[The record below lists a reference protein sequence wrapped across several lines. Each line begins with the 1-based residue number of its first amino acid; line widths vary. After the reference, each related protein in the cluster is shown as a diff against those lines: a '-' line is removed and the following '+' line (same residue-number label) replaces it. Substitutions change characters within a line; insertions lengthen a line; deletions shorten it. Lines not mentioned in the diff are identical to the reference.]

1 MTIYSGTWDCSAFFE
16 LAEGKSMAMP
26 GEDVSA
32 VLRLVKPMVLEEGQQ
47 ITIRNSGETIGSGKV
62 SFSKGQS
69 DLNIILTSETR

>member
-1 MTIYSGTWDCSAFFE
+1 
-16 LAEGKSMAMP
+16 MAMP

-62 SFSKGQS
+62 SSNHFSKGQS
-69 DLNIILTSETR
+69 DLNILLKRGMSNGKKWFS

>member
-1 MTIYSGTWDCSAFFE
+1 
-16 LAEGKSMAMP
+16 MAMP

-69 DLNIILTSETR
+69 DLNIILTSETRFYKLLAAGDPNYTQQ